1 MMPYLSVITVLLS
14 LCFIVS
20 FICLA
25 SAVYKKSPPL
35 ILTFTFIAAVFF
47 AFLTASLANPGSHL
61 HAKVAW
67 FEVDFRTPS
76 LTDKL
81 LGKNQNTVEA
91 RNTDTKH
98 PNYVIITA
106 SSTHSTTTSVFNFPI
121 GQQYVKPLYQSQDG
135 KEFLFGA
142 ALPPRQELKVVTPPQ
157 VTVIASPAF
166 SNWPNR

>member
-1 MMPYLSVITVLLS
+1 MPSLSVITVLFS

-25 SAVYKKSPPL
+25 SAVYKKSTPL
-35 ILTFTFIAAVFF
+35 ILTFTFVACVFF
-47 AFLTASLANPGSHL
+47 ALLTASVANPGSHL

-67 FEVDFRTPS
+67 FEVDLKTPS

-81 LGKNQNTVEA
+81 LGNNQNTLEA
-91 RNTDTKH
+91 RNTDPKH

-106 SSTHSTTTSVFNFPI
+106 ASTHPITTSAFNFPT

-142 ALPPRQELKVVTPPQ
+142 ALPPGHKLQVATPAQ

-166 SNWPNR
+166 SDWPNR

>member
-1 MMPYLSVITVLLS
+1 MPSLSVITAFFS

-25 SAVYKKSPPL
+25 SAVYKKSASM
-35 ILTFTFIAAVFF
+35 ILTFTFVACVFF
-47 AFLTASLANPGSHL
+47 ALLTASVATPGSHL

-67 FEVDFRTPS
+67 FEVDLKTPS

-81 LGKNQNTVEA
+81 LGENQNTLEA
-91 RNTDTKH
+91 RNTDPKH

-106 SSTHSTTTSVFNFPI
+106 ASTHPITTSAFNFPA

-142 ALPPRQELKVVTPPQ
+142 ALPPGHKLQVATPAQ

-166 SNWPNR
+166 SDWPNR

>member
-1 MMPYLSVITVLLS
+1 MPSLSVITVLFS

-25 SAVYKKSPPL
+25 SAVYKKSRPL
-35 ILTFTFIAAVFF
+35 ILTFTFIAFVFF
-47 AFLTASLANPGSHL
+47 ALLTSSLANPGSHL

-76 LTDKL
+76 LADKL
-81 LGKNQNTVEA
+81 LGKNQNTLEA
-91 RNTDTKH
+91 RNTDTEH
-98 PNYVIITA
+98 PNYVIISA
-106 SSTHSTTTSVFNFPI
+106 SSLHPTTTSVFNFPI

-142 ALPPRQELKVVTPPQ
+142 ALPPRHELKIVTSPQ

-166 SNWPNR
+166 SSWPR

>member
-1 MMPYLSVITVLLS
+1 MQSLSVITALFS

-25 SAVYKKSPPL
+25 SAVYKRSRLL
-35 ILTFTFIAAVFF
+35 ILTFSFIAVVFV
-47 AFLTASLANPGSHL
+47 ALLTASLANPGSHL

-67 FEVDFRTPS
+67 FEVDFKTPS
-76 LTDKL
+76 LSDRL
-81 LGKNQNTVEA
+81 LGKNQNTLEA
-91 RNTDTKH
+91 RNTDTEH

-106 SSTHSTTTSVFNFPI
+106 SSTHPTTTSVFNFPI

-142 ALPPRQELKVVTPPQ
+142 ALPPGYELRVATPPQ

>member
-1 MMPYLSVITVLLS
+1 MSVITVLFSLS
-14 LCFIVS
+14 FIVS

-25 SAVYKKSPPL
+25 SAIYKKSAPL
-35 ILTFTFIAAVFF
+35 ILTFTFVACVFF
-47 AFLTASLANPGSHL
+47 ALLTASVANPGSHL

-67 FEVDFRTPS
+67 FEVDLKTPS

-81 LGKNQNTVEA
+81 LGNNQNTLEA
-91 RNTDTKH
+91 RNTDPKH

-106 SSTHSTTTSVFNFPI
+106 ASTHPITTSAFNFPT

-142 ALPPRQELKVVTPPQ
+142 ALPPGHKLQVATPAQ

-166 SNWPNR
+166 SDWPNR

>member
-1 MMPYLSVITVLLS
+1 MPSLSVITVLFS
-14 LCFIVS
+14 LCFIIS

-25 SAVYKKSPPL
+25 SAVYKKSRPL
-35 ILTFTFIAAVFF
+35 ILTFTFIAFVFF
-47 AFLTASLANPGSHL
+47 ALLTSSLANPGSHL

-76 LTDKL
+76 LADKL
-81 LGKNQNTVEA
+81 LGKNQNTLEA
-91 RNTDTKH
+91 RNTDTEH
-98 PNYVIITA
+98 PNYVIISA
-106 SSTHSTTTSVFNFPI
+106 SSLHPTTTSVFNFPI

-142 ALPPRQELKVVTPPQ
+142 ALPPRHELKIVTPPQ

-166 SNWPNR
+166 SSWPR

>member
-1 MMPYLSVITVLLS
+1 MPSLSVITVLFS

-25 SAVYKKSPPL
+25 SAVYKKSRPL
-35 ILTFTFIAAVFF
+35 ILTFTFIALVFF
-47 AFLTASLANPGSHL
+47 ALLTSSLANPGSHL

-76 LTDKL
+76 LADKL
-81 LGKNQNTVEA
+81 LGKNQNTLEA
-91 RNTDTKH
+91 RNTDTEH
-98 PNYVIITA
+98 PNYVIISA
-106 SSTHSTTTSVFNFPI
+106 SSLHPTTTSVFNFPI

-142 ALPPRQELKVVTPPQ
+142 ALPPRHELKIVTPPQ

-166 SNWPNR
+166 SDWPNR

>member
-1 MMPYLSVITVLLS
+1 MPSLSVLTILFS

-25 SAVYKKSPPL
+25 SAVYKKSRPL
-35 ILTFTFIAAVFF
+35 ILTFTFITFVFF
-47 AFLTASLANPGSHL
+47 ALLTSSLANPGSHL

-76 LTDKL
+76 LADKL
-81 LGKNQNTVEA
+81 LGKNQNTLEA
-91 RNTDTKH
+91 RNTDTEH
-98 PNYVIITA
+98 PNYVIISA
-106 SSTHSTTTSVFNFPI
+106 SSLHPTTTSVFNFPI

-142 ALPPRQELKVVTPPQ
+142 ALPPRHELKIVTPPQ

-166 SNWPNR
+166 SRWPR

>member
-1 MMPYLSVITVLLS
+1 MPSLSVITALFS

-25 SAVYKKSPPL
+25 SAVYKKSRPL
-35 ILTFTFIAAVFF
+35 ILTFTFIALVFF
-47 AFLTASLANPGSHL
+47 ALLIASLANPGSHL

-67 FEVDFRTPS
+67 FEVDFKTPS
-76 LTDKL
+76 LTDKF
-81 LGKNQNTVEA
+81 LGKNHNTLEA
-91 RNTDTKH
+91 RNTDTGH

-121 GQQYVKPLYQSQDG
+121 GQQYVKLLYQSQDG

-142 ALPPRQELKVVTPPQ
+142 ALPPGHALKVATPPQ
-157 VTVIASPAF
+157 VTVIAAPAF

>member
-1 MMPYLSVITVLLS
+1 MPSLSVITVLFS

-25 SAVYKKSPPL
+25 SAVYKKSRPL
-35 ILTFTFIAAVFF
+35 ILTFTFIAFVFF
-47 AFLTASLANPGSHL
+47 ALLASSLANPGSHL

-76 LTDKL
+76 LADKL
-81 LGKNQNTVEA
+81 LGKNQNTLEA
-91 RNTDTKH
+91 RNTDTEH
-98 PNYVIITA
+98 PNYVIISA
-106 SSTHSTTTSVFNFPI
+106 SSLHPTTTSVFNFPI

-142 ALPPRQELKVVTPPQ
+142 ALPPRHELKIVTPPQ

-166 SNWPNR
+166 SSWPR

>member
-1 MMPYLSVITVLLS
+1 
-14 LCFIVS
+14 
-20 FICLA
+20 
-25 SAVYKKSPPL
+25 
-35 ILTFTFIAAVFF
+35 
-47 AFLTASLANPGSHL
+47 LTASVANPGSHL

-67 FEVDFRTPS
+67 FEVDLRTPS

-81 LGKNQNTVEA
+81 LGKNQNTLEA
-91 RNTDTKH
+91 RNTDPKH

-106 SSTHSTTTSVFNFPI
+106 ASTHPVTTSDFNFPM

-142 ALPPRQELKVVTPPQ
+142 ALPPGNKLQVATPAQ

-166 SNWPNR
+166 SDWPNR